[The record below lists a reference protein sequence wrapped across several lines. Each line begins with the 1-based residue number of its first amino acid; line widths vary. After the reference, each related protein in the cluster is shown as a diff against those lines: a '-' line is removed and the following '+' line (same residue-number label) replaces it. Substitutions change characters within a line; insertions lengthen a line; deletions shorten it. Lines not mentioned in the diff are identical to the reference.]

1 MNMQDAPSAKQIEEL
16 STRELGLALLPWFGR
31 NERESRPIKDMA
43 RWLIEETLHN
53 PKLYEPLSEA
63 IDYLLREG
71 LLVNEL
77 KHGYGDS
84 RVLRLSRLGKQVLEA
99 TPMEYVFSD
108 TRASELVHPRLKD
121 ALREMD
127 RGFEHYADAQ
137 FKAFREVEIAVRET
151 SGIEGK
157 VGVELVRAA
166 FAYPDGPLT
175 DPGMLKPEA
184 DALAHLFA
192 GAIGYLKNPPS
203 HRRVDE
209 IDGKR
214 TLRLILFASE
224 LLNIV
229 EAHALLRRLMR
240 ESVT

>member
-1 MNMQDAPSAKQIEEL
+1 MNMHDAPSSKQIEEL
-16 STRELGLALLPWFGR
+16 STRELGLALLPWFEH
-31 NERESRPIKDMA
+31 NEKECRPLKDMA
-43 RWLIEETLHN
+43 RWLVEETLQN

-63 IDYLLREG
+63 IDYLFREG
-71 LLVNEL
+71 LLVHTL
-77 KHGYGDS
+77 KHGYGES

-99 TPMEYVFSD
+99 TPKEYVFSD
-108 TRASELVHPRLKD
+108 TRAAELVHPRLTD

-137 FKAFREVEIAVRET
+137 FKAFREVEIAVREA

-166 FAYPDGPLT
+166 FAYPGGPLT

-214 TLRLILFASE
+214 TLRLTLFASE

-229 EAHALLRRLMR
+229 EGYALLRRMMG
-240 ESVT
+240 ETVS